1 MKTDHVV
8 GLCLTFRNIL
18 THVDQMFS
26 ERARVTLWSG
36 SAQSKNIDWG
46 ARGYILYFPRSHR
59 ISVTILAERQTLS
72 DIAALHMR
80 DYECLWEEM
89 DGEMSSNG

>member
-1 MKTDHVV
+1 MKTDHVVV

-36 SAQSKNIDWG
+36 SAQSKTLTG
-46 ARGYILYFPRSHR
+46 VPEATYC
-59 ISVTILAERQTLS
+59 IS
-72 DIAALHMR
+72 R
-80 DYECLWEEM
+80 DLTVFQ
-89 DGEMSSNG
+89 